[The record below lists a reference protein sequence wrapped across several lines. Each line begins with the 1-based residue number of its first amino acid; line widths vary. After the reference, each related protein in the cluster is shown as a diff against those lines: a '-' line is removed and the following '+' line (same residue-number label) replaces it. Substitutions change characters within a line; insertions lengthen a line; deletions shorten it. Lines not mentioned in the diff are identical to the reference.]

1 MGENKSVTFSS
12 IEIQILKAS
21 LDCYPYLLS
30 VELDNNPNYY
40 VNNFNI
46 DENAIV
52 EFKKKLEV
60 LI

>member
-1 MGENKSVTFSS
+1 MDENKSVTFSP
-12 IEIQILKAS
+12 IEMQILKAS

-30 VELDNNPNYY
+30 IDLHYNQNYY
-40 VNNFNI
+40 EDNFNL
-46 DENAIV
+46 DENAII